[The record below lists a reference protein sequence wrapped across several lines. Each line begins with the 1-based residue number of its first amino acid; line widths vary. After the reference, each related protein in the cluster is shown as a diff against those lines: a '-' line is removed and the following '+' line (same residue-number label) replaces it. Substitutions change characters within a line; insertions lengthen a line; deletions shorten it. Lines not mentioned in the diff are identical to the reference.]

1 MKGNWSENVCRFSD
15 YTINRFKSTKCMHG
29 VNPTHVSRQRSKQIL
44 VVAQSKQY
52 DGSRISRI
60 LSAVLEN
67 SMVDREEIEATKS
80 VTLLFVSENGEMRRR
95 TAHLEIISA
104 DQDAITEGYR
114 SPV

>member
-1 MKGNWSENVCRFSD
+1 MKKIGLKKLADFQ
-15 YTINRFKSTKCMHG
+15 IIQLIIFKSTKCMHG
-29 VNPTHVSRQRSKQIL
+29 VNSTHVSRQRSKQIL
-44 VVAQSKQY
+44 VVAQSTQC
-52 DGSRISRI
+52 DGSTISRS

-67 SMVDREEIEATKS
+67 LMVEIGRRS
-80 VTLLFVSENGEMRRR
+80 RLPSLTLLFVSENGEMRRR